1 MLKEERL
8 KQIMKEI
15 NLHNKVLS
23 VDLSRLLNVS
33 EDTVRRDLKE
43 LVDEGKVLKVHGGA
57 VSKSL
62 IAQFSSNEGIYKETE
77 KKAIALKALK
87 EIKDDMV
94 LLFEGGTTMI
104 ELAKLIPSNL
114 RLTIFTISPHVSVVL
129 STKKNI
135 KVITIG
141 GQLKKN
147 QNIHTGTFA
156 INTINDITAD
166 ICFMGVNA
174 FSADKGLTDIDWEIV
189 QVNKAMIKSSNRT
202 ILLTISDKL
211 NLNKKFTVCKSG
223 EVHTLITELNPGNKI
238 FQVFKAKGIAIL

>member
-8 KQIMKEI
+8 KKIMMEV

-23 VDLSRLLNVS
+23 ADLSILLKVS

-62 IAQFSSNEGIYKETE
+62 IAQFSSSEGVYKESE
-77 KKAIALKALK
+77 KKAIAAKAVK

-104 ELAKLIPSNL
+104 ELSKIIPNSL
-114 RLTIFTISPHVSVVL
+114 HLTIFTISPHVAAVL
-129 STKKNI
+129 SNKKNI
-135 KVITIG
+135 RVITIG
-141 GQLKKN
+141 GELKKN

-156 INTINDITAD
+156 INSINEITAD
-166 ICFMGVNA
+166 LCFMGVNA
-174 FSADKGLTDIDWEIV
+174 FSHDKGLTDIDWEIV
-189 QVNKAMIKSSNRT
+189 QVNKAMIKNSSRT

-211 NLNKKFTVCKSG
+211 NLNKKFTVCRPNDIQA
-223 EVHTLITELNPGNKI
+223 LITELNPNNKVL
-238 FQVFKAKGIAIL
+238 QPFKIKGLETF

>member
-8 KQIMKEI
+8 KQIMREI

-23 VDLSRLLNVS
+23 GDLSHLLNVS

-62 IAQFSSNEGIYKETE
+62 IAQFSSPEGVYKENE
-77 KKAIALKALK
+77 KKAIAAKALK

-104 ELAKLIPSNL
+104 ELSKLIPSTL
-114 RLTIFTISPHVSVVL
+114 HLTVFTISPQVALVL
-129 STKKNI
+129 SNKKNI

-156 INTINDITAD
+156 INSISEINAD
-166 ICFMGVNA
+166 LCFMGVNA
-174 FSADKGLTDIDWEIV
+174 FSCDKGLTDIDWEIV
-189 QVNKAMIKSSNRT
+189 QVNKAMIKNSNKT

-211 NLNKKFTVCKSG
+211 NLNKKFTVCKPTDI
-223 EVHTLITELNPGNKI
+223 HTLITELNPGNKAL
-238 FQVFKAKGIAIL
+238 QPYKDKGLEIL